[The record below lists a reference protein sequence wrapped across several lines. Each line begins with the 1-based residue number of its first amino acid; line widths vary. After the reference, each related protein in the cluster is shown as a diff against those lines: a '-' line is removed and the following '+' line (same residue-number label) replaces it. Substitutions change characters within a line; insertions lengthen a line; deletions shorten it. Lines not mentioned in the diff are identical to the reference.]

1 MKKKTKVFI
10 IAIAVILIWNHLPY
24 HYDNEKTVAYVTSHS
39 APQSRSMCAWY
50 VMKAMWC
57 GGCRVGLIPAYAYEK
72 TLPQMGFE
80 EIPSKGYK
88 PMKGDISVLPKNDC
102 SSFGHIAI
110 YDGKQWVSDF
120 KQKSLYPNSTYKE
133 NGHEKI
139 FRANDGWHWKHVW
152 TSPRDWYGWIESLVR
167 GFNKIKF

>member
-1 MKKKTKVFI
+1 
-10 IAIAVILIWNHLPY
+10 
-24 HYDNEKTVAYVTSHS
+24 
-39 APQSRSMCAWY
+39 
-50 VMKAMWC
+50 
-57 GGCRVGLIPAYAYEK
+57 
-72 TLPQMGFE
+72 
-80 EIPSKGYK
+80 
-88 PMKGDISVLPKNDC
+88 MKGDISVLPQNEH

-139 FRANDGWHWKHVW
+139 FRADDGWHWKRVW
-152 TSPRDWYGWIESLVR
+152 TSPRDWYGWVESLVR